1 MKRLSAMVLLL
12 ALICIFGGCATQDN
26 ASAPEAAT
34 EINTWQGFYDL
45 GIKCLSEEN
54 YQEAISAF
62 ESAISL
68 DKTLADAYAGRGD
81 AIIRSAETSE
91 NIEAALKDYQHAL
104 TLDDTNA
111 AAYCGIADIHIRQGE
126 YEEAISVLEKA
137 LEITNHDSTVAEWL
151 DEFKSGLFYDSSYK
165 LHRKL
170 HYDGD
175 GNLIG
180 YTELDYDEN
189 GNELSASGFDA
200 EGNSVGFVELSTVVN
215 GNTTVITSYRENTY
229 FNPASFSV
237 TKSIIT
243 ITKDSDGS
251 SVHENISYDENS
263 KSLGGSRSYYDSNS
277 MCIRR
282 EDLWPNGNIGTY
294 YTYKYDDQNNKIEQ
308 IEYLS
313 DDTLHQR
320 YVYEYNTDGAC
331 TRTEVY
337 DGNGSL
343 TSYSTFQYNEF
354 GKVSRIDDIY
364 VNGDGLNSSII
375 YLYDENG
382 NEVGYE
388 RYDENGNLI
397 HSTIYE

>member
-12 ALICIFGGCATQDN
+12 ALICIFGGCAAQDN

-45 GIKCLSEEN
+45 GIKCLSEKN

-68 DKTLADAYAGRGD
+68 DKTLADAYVGRGD

-91 NIEAALKDYQHAL
+91 NIESALKDYQHAL
-104 TLDDTNA
+104 TLDETNA

-215 GNTTVITSYRENTY
+215 GNTTVITSYRENIY
-229 FNPASFSV
+229 ANPFSFSV
-237 TKSIIT
+237 TKDIIT
-243 ITKDSDGS
+243 ITEHADESSEREHVSYGEDGES
-251 SVHENISYDENS
+251 W
-263 KSLGGSRSYYDSNS
+263 GGDRTYYDSNS
-277 MCIRR
+277 RRIRS
-282 EDLWPNGNIGTY
+282 ESFWPDGRLHVY
-294 YTYKYDDQNNKIEQ
+294 STYKYDENDKCIESR
-308 IEYLS
+308 EYS
-313 DDTLHQR
+313 S
-320 YVYEYNTDGAC
+320 
-331 TRTEVY
+331 
-337 DGNGSL
+337 NGSL
-343 TSYSTFQYNEF
+343 LAYSTYTYDAEGRSIKTECYDENENLTFYSTTQYNEL
-354 GKVSRIDDIY
+354 GKVSRIDDTFVEEGYSDYTIF
-364 VNGDGLNSSII
+364 
-375 YLYDENG
+375 LYDENG
-382 NEVGYE
+382 KLIGREVYH
-388 RYDENGNLI
+388 NGELM
-397 HSTIYE
+397 HSEVYK